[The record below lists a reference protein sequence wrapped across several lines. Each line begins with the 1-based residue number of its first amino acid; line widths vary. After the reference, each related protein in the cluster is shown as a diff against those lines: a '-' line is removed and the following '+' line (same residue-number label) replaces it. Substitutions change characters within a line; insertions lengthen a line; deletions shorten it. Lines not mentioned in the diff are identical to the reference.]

1 MEPTKNPG
9 GLRYEDA
16 GVDIAAGNALV
27 EAIKPLAKQT
37 HRPGVLTGIGGFASL
52 FELPLHDY
60 QQPVLVSATDGVGTK
75 LKLAIEHQQH
85 SGIGIDL
92 VAMCAN
98 DLITCGAD
106 PLYFLDYY
114 ATGKLDVEVAKQ
126 VINSIAVGCELSDM
140 SLLGGVTAEMPGMY
154 QQNDYDLA
162 GFCVGAV
169 DKPHIIDGSQ
179 VLAGDKLIALASSGP
194 HANGYSLIRR
204 ILDEVQA
211 DPHDLLAGIPLQQWL
226 LEPTKLYVRAVKQ
239 LRQHLTPHAMAHITG
254 GGLTENIP
262 RVLPT
267 GLGALIQTKTWQ
279 WPAIFYWLAENGGV
293 KSTEMYRTFN
303 CGVGFVIVVDS
314 NEAELALEILQRF
327 GENAWV
333 CGEVIADAK
342 QQVHLA

>member
-1 MEPTKNPG
+1 MEPTESPR

-27 EAIKPLAKQT
+27 EAIKPIAKQT

-52 FELPLHDY
+52 FELPVHDY

-85 SGIGIDL
+85 TGIGIDL

-114 ATGKLDVEVAKQ
+114 ATAKLDVEVAKQ
-126 VINSIAVGCELSDM
+126 VINSIAVGCELADM
-140 SLLGGVTAEMPGMY
+140 SLLGGETAEMPGMY
-154 QQNDYDLA
+154 QSHDYDLA

-169 DKPHIIDGSQ
+169 DKPYIIDGSQ
-179 VLAGDKLIALASSGP
+179 VSAGDKLIALASSGP

-204 ILDEVQA
+204 ILDKVQA
-211 DPHDLLAGIPLQQWL
+211 DQHELLAGIPLQQWL

-254 GGLTENIP
+254 GGLTENLP
-262 RVLPT
+262 RVLPE
-267 GLGALIQTKTWQ
+267 GLGATIHTASWQ
-279 WPAIFYWLAENGGV
+279 WPAIFTWLAEKGEV
-293 KSTEMYRTFN
+293 DAAEMYRTFN
-303 CGVGFVIVVDS
+303 CGIGFVLVIAA
-314 NEAELALEILQRF
+314 NEADLALEILQRF
-327 GENAWV
+327 GENAWL
-333 CGEVIADAK
+333 CGEVIADAE
-342 QQVHLA
+342 QQVHFQ